1 MVCTARSSK
10 SLDWLRV
17 ATLFDQATVWHDRGV
32 WYVLLFP
39 QESSGALDPLEG
51 KPIVCPADPLAREV
65 PLWAGVLPYEAF
77 RSGLERPAWSV
88 GEKRAAPPCAQI
100 EWRRFA
106 AAVVIEASGE
116 SFVVADSQALLSDVQ
131 ATLLR
136 EPPQTGSRTEPPTD
150 PRMQPL
156 PRLSI
161 VETEP
166 AELHRERV
174 RAAVARIREGEFYQ
188 VNLARQLT
196 LQFDA
201 AQPADHARLLARLTQ
216 EFPAPFRFL
225 FHTAEGATVVGASP
239 ELALFAQASEDGAS
253 FSTLETIPIKGTRAR
268 GKTAEEDAR
277 LQLELETDEKERA
290 ELAMI
295 VDVERNDLNRVC
307 EPGSVE
313 RSAVRTEAHSTV
325 FHRVSTVQGR
335 CRAGLS
341 REDVLRAL
349 LPSGSVTGAPKVRAM
364 EVIAELEI
372 ARRGLY
378 TGAVGVLTRAGDVR
392 LSMAIRTMVFE
403 RNGAGN
409 YWVGG
414 GIVVDSDAD
423 REFEETR
430 WKAAQVFSLQKITM

>member
-1 MVCTARSSK
+1 MVCSVRSSTA
-10 SLDWLRV
+10 LDWLRV
-17 ATLFDQATVWHDRGV
+17 ATLFEQATVWFDQGV

-39 QESSGALDPLEG
+39 EEASGALDPLEG
-51 KPIVCPADPLAREV
+51 RPVVCPADPLARDV

-77 RSGLERPAWSV
+77 RSGLERSAWSV
-88 GEKRAAPPCAQI
+88 AEKRAAPPCAQI

-106 AAVVIEASGE
+106 AAVVIAASGE
-116 SFVVADSQALLSDVQ
+116 SFVVADSQALL
-131 ATLLR
+131 AEIEARLLR
-136 EPPQTGSRTEPPTD
+136 ADSAEGASARAEPPLE
-150 PRMQPL
+150 PL

-161 VETEP
+161 VESEP
-166 AELHRERV
+166 AELHRDRV

-196 LQFDA
+196 LQFA
-201 AQPADHARLLARLTQ
+201 AERPADYARLLARLTQ

-225 FHTAEGATVVGASP
+225 FHTREGATVVGASP
-239 ELALFAQASEDGAS
+239 ELALCAKASADGTRFAA
-253 FSTLETIPIKGTRAR
+253 LETIPIKGTRAR

-277 LQLELETDEKERA
+277 LLLELETDEKERA

-307 EPGSVE
+307 EPGSVQ
-313 RSAVRTEAHSTV
+313 RSAVRSEAHSTV
-325 FHRVSTVQGR
+325 FHRVSTVSGR
-335 CRAGLS
+335 CREELS
-341 REDVLRAL
+341 RADVLRAL

-364 EVIAELEI
+364 EVIAELET

-378 TGAVGVLTRAGDVR
+378 TGAVGVLTRAGDLR

>member
-1 MVCTARSSK
+1 
-10 SLDWLRV
+10 
-17 ATLFDQATVWHDRGV
+17 
-32 WYVLLFP
+32 
-39 QESSGALDPLEG
+39 
-51 KPIVCPADPLAREV
+51 
-65 PLWAGVLPYEAF
+65 LWAGVLPYEAF
-77 RSGLERPAWSV
+77 RSGLERSAWSV
-88 GEKRAAPPCAQI
+88 AEKRAAPPCAQI

-106 AAVVIEASGE
+106 AAVVIAASGE
-116 SFVVADSQALLSDVQ
+116 SFVVADSQALL
-131 ATLLR
+131 AEIEARLLR
-136 EPPQTGSRTEPPTD
+136 ADSAEGASARAEPPLE
-150 PRMQPL
+150 PL

-161 VETEP
+161 VESEP
-166 AELHRERV
+166 AELHRDRV

-196 LQFDA
+196 LQFA
-201 AQPADHARLLARLTQ
+201 AERPADYARLLARLTQ

-225 FHTAEGATVVGASP
+225 FHTREGATVVGASP
-239 ELALFAQASEDGAS
+239 ELALCAKASADGTRFAA
-253 FSTLETIPIKGTRAR
+253 LETIPIKGTRAR

-277 LQLELETDEKERA
+277 LLLELETDEKERA

-307 EPGSVE
+307 EPGSVQ
-313 RSAVRTEAHSTV
+313 RSAVRSEAHSTV
-325 FHRVSTVQGR
+325 FHRVSTVSGR
-335 CRAGLS
+335 CREELS
-341 REDVLRAL
+341 RADVLRAL

-364 EVIAELEI
+364 EVIAELET

-378 TGAVGVLTRAGDVR
+378 TGAVGVLTRAGDLR